1 MNRACE
7 LSRPNASTNR
17 CNSSHC
23 VSMLYFAAC
32 SQPFLP
38 LLEPPMQRPSR
49 WRMGGGIE
57 SRLLQPFLRRQQ
69 SSVLNNQ
76 GTYFAVRYLD
86 GSAYA
91 KASENDCVALFPWFC
106 HGFKQLVR
114 QFSGKSHAWPL
125 INTEVSLIIVHCVV
139 TYLKDVFAEVATAF
153 DKKCTIAR

>member
-1 MNRACE
+1 ME
-7 LSRPNASTNR
+7 
-17 CNSSHC
+17 
-23 VSMLYFAAC
+23 
-32 SQPFLP
+32 
-38 LLEPPMQRPSR
+38 RPSR
-49 WRMGGGIE
+49 WRVGGGIE
-57 SRLLQPFLRRQQ
+57 SRLLQAFLRRHQ

-76 GTYFAVRYLD
+76 VTYFAVRYLD